1 MNNSTLFK
9 NAHKMTK
16 IEKYREVRKL
26 AKEKGLIYRLS
37 DSDNND
43 IGFQELL
50 RISGNTV
57 IKDNLNDD
65 AAFNYLLD
73 LKG

>member
-1 MNNSTLFK
+1 
-9 NAHKMTK
+9 MTK

-37 DSDNND
+37 DGDNND
-43 IGFQELL
+43 IGFQELI
-50 RISGNTV
+50 RISDNTV
-57 IKDNLNDD
+57 IQDNLNDD
-65 AAFNYLLD
+65 VAFNYLLD